1 MKLEGELNS
10 IDLIAHLMELAEERF
25 TGAIRF
31 EHDGIIKILYF
42 KGGDVLSA
50 STNDRTDSV
59 DEILLRAGKINRDHI
74 REALG
79 KRKESE
85 TLGDALLTLGF
96 VSKKEL
102 TSARRLQ
109 AVGIIRSVRVWR
121 EGSFQVV
128 QDYLPKRDEGIPFY
142 LPQLILELIVTEP
155 DRSGV
160 EAAIEAGEVVFS
172 RTDRFSDRY
181 AGLALNDDADAITA
195 QINGER
201 TASEIAERTGL
212 DSFAVY
218 KLLVALEIL
227 GLIERPNV
235 KVIPEVSPLPVDGP
249 LLSAEES
256 FPPDSLS
263 SEPAGSDSF
272 ALAEL
277 DPEPFETFSEA
288 DAPLDR
294 ELEIEPAVIP
304 PDDPEVGRRAGRN
317 SLLFLALLAVVLLAG
332 SFFGYRWW
340 ASTGALDA
348 EAAPSVTT
356 PAEALPVPAPESEFG
371 LEAPQVGETDEP
383 VDAVPVVAST
393 ATSEPVT
400 TATAPE
406 PVAAAPPATGADPLR
421 ERYLAMAREYA
432 QESRA
437 VAFTLQFEIV
447 CQTASVTKAI
457 AEGERVWF
465 VPIQFRGEPCFRVF
479 LGRSATREEAQA
491 AAGEI
496 PPSLRGSDPVVVQ
509 PRELLR

>member
-1 MKLEGELNS
+1 MKLEGELKS

-79 KRKESE
+79 KRRENE

-96 VSKKEL
+96 VSKTEL

-109 AVGIIRSVRVWR
+109 AVGIIRSVRAWR

-128 QDYLPKRDEGIPFY
+128 QDYLPKREEGIPFY

-160 EAAIEAGEVVFS
+160 EAAIQAGEVTFS

-181 AGLALNDDADAITA
+181 AGLALNEDADAITS
-195 QINGER
+195 QIDGER

-235 KVIPEVSPLPVDGP
+235 KVTPEVLPLSPDDP
-249 LLSAEES
+249 LLSAEGPFLS
-256 FPPDSLS
+256 DPLS
-263 SEPAGSDSF
+263 SQPAGPDSF

-304 PDDPEVGRRAGRN
+304 PDDAEVGRRAGRN
-317 SLLFLALLAVVLLAG
+317 SLLFLGLLAVVLLAG

-340 ASTGALDA
+340 ASTGALDP
-348 EAAPSVTT
+348 EAAPAITT

-371 LEAPQVGETDEP
+371 LEASQLAESDAP
-383 VDAVPVVAST
+383 VEA
-393 ATSEPVT
+393 
-400 TATAPE
+400 TATAETVTTPAEIAPAPE
-406 PVAAAPPATGADPLR
+406 PDADVPPVDPLR
-421 ERYLAMAREYA
+421 ERYFAMAREYA
-432 QESRA
+432 QENRT
-437 VAFTLQFEIV
+437 VAYTLQFEIV

-479 LGRSATREEAQA
+479 WGRYATREAAQA

-496 PPSLRGSDPVVVQ
+496 PQSLRGTDPVVVQ